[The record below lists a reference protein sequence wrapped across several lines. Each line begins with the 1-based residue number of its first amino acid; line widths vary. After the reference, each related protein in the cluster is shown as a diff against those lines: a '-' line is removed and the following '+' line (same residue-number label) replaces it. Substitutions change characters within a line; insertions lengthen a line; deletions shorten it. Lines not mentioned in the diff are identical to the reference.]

1 MGIFEYENS
10 SGSAAGIKLEES
22 TSSEKELSEKRNKII
37 HKNIVEK
44 TITTRI
50 KFNPSGTLHKTEICQ
65 Y

>member
-22 TSSEKELSEKRNKII
+22 TSSEKELSEKQNKIVD
-37 HKNIVEK
+37 KNVV
-44 TITTRI
+44 TTRI
-50 KFNPSGTLHKTEICQ
+50 KLTPSGTLHITEICQ